1 MHEAPQRVALSTRE
15 PAEGGT
21 GAFRP
26 ACRNDPASHAAG
38 ARDCTHFPPAC
49 PVHSSVLAMA
59 LNQSTGNGA
68 RRLGRPPNFLPPD
81 FEPVLP
87 AQWGAERGHNAA
99 LQPEKRLML
108 AVLSDAIEL
117 VLRDGGAVNARKAI
131 LIRRA
136 AEWISSNDRGW
147 AFSFVNI
154 CEALGVEPERLR
166 KGIARF
172 VTH

>member
-1 MHEAPQRVALSTRE
+1 
-15 PAEGGT
+15 
-21 GAFRP
+21 
-26 ACRNDPASHAAG
+26 
-38 ARDCTHFPPAC
+38 
-49 PVHSSVLAMA
+49 MA
-59 LNQSTGNGA
+59 LNQSPGNGA
-68 RRLGRPPNFLPPD
+68 RRLGRPPSFLPLD

-117 VLRDGGAVNARKAI
+117 VLRDGGAVNTRKAV

-166 KGIARF
+166 EGLARF
-172 VTH
+172 VQQRAGTR